1 MAFWISK
8 LFWAVAA
15 PGNLLL
21 LLLAWGTLRLNGR
34 RRGRG
39 FRLIAVAT
47 AAFLIIAALPVGQW
61 LAAPLE
67 RRFPAPEL
75 PPQVDGIIVLGGAV
89 EADVTRVHGQ
99 VALNEAA
106 DRLVEALALARRY
119 PQAKL
124 LVTGGDASLLPRADE
139 KPEAEIM
146 RDLLV
151 QQGIDPARILV
162 EGRSRNTI
170 ENAEFS
176 HDLARPQAE
185 DVWLLVTSALHMPRA
200 VGCFRHVGWQV
211 VPYPVDYRTASPMRL
226 GFLLS
231 EHLPLVDMAAK
242 EWVGLVAYRLLGRID
257 SLLPGP

>member
-1 MAFWISK
+1 MAFWMSK
-8 LFWAVAA
+8 IFWAVAA

-21 LLLAWGTLRLNGR
+21 LLLAWGVLRLNGR
-34 RRGRG
+34 RRRRG

-47 AAFLIIAALPVGQW
+47 VAFLIIAALPVGQW

-67 RRFPAPEL
+67 RRFPVPEL
-75 PPQVDGIIVLGGAV
+75 PSRVDGIIVLGGAV
-89 EADVTRVHGQ
+89 EAGVTLAHGQ

-106 DRLVEALALARRY
+106 ERLVEALPLARRY

-139 KPEAEIM
+139 ESEAEIM

-151 QQGIDPARILV
+151 QQGIEPARILV

-176 HDLARPQAE
+176 RDLARPQAE
-185 DVWLLVTSALHMPRA
+185 EVWLLVTSAMHMPRA
-200 VGCFRHVGWQV
+200 VGCFRHAGWQV
-211 VPYPVDYRTASPMRL
+211 VPYPVDYRTASGTRPY
-226 GFLLS
+226 FLLS

-242 EWVGLVAYRLLGRID
+242 EWVGLVAYRIAGRTD
-257 SLLPGP
+257 SLLPAP